1 MRLLILCLV
10 ALLSSCMLPSR
21 QETLDTQA
29 SQVQATR
36 EKLTRLS
43 NQIKALCTNPEYS
56 AYFAKTFCTP
66 NDANIAMMSD
76 KSKINNSEKIALNAW
91 AQAYDNLAAEMS
103 AVLHAGSPQNKQMAL
118 YTDNVA
124 IPAAQKIRRE
134 LYEGKITWGQFNL
147 GRKQIFDGILAE
159 TRRVHP

>member
-10 ALLSSCMLPSR
+10 CLLSSCMLPTR
-21 QETLDTQA
+21 QETLNVEQA
-29 SQVQATR
+29 QTQATR

-43 NQIKALCTNPEYS
+43 NQIKALCTSPEYA

-66 NDANIAMMSD
+66 ADANIAMMSD
-76 KSKINNSEKIALNAW
+76 KSKINNAEKLALNAW
-91 AQAYDNLAAEMS
+91 AQAYDNLATEMS
-103 AVLHAGSPQNKQMAL
+103 EVLHAGSVQNKQMAL
-118 YTDNVA
+118 YTDSVA

-147 GRKQIFDGILAE
+147 SRKEIFDGILAE
-159 TRRVHP
+159 TRRVHK